1 MWCWAHCTFPGTCSL
16 PAFPITSTTSSSC
29 WQLVCVCG
37 GGVGRLWDWGHPRC
51 VASASRG
58 DSRLLAAS
66 LEHFPKRLLS
76 PGCLELSL
84 HRSVAL
90 DLALQQQR
98 LRGES
103 SRQGGCCPS
112 LLAFRSFLEASG
124 WIPSWEYIAATKSGL
139 IGGDP
144 RARQSRHGG
153 ALDDFAGGLI
163 PRVFFFL
170 SNFLQWTWVF
180 WGKLNKESEE
190 RLSVLALSLGDFLRV
205 GWQDPVA
212 SSDSCLILALVNP
225 HPHSLFHSGH
235 CRLVCAKLCG
245 SQNSP

>member
-29 WQLVCVCG
+29 WQLVCVCVG
-37 GGVGRLWDWGHPRC
+37 GLWDWGHPRC

-66 LEHFPKRLLS
+66 LEHFPKCLLS

-103 SRQGGCCPS
+103 SDREAAAPHFLLFVPS
-112 LLAFRSFLEASG
+112 LKLQAGYQAENTLLLPSQGLLEETQEPGSLG
-124 WIPSWEYIAATKSGL
+124 MVGL
-139 IGGDP
+139 WMILLVAWFPG
-144 RARQSRHGG
+144 
-153 ALDDFAGGLI
+153 
-163 PRVFFFL
+163 FFFFFF

-190 RLSVLALSLGDFLRV
+190 RLTVLALSLGDFLRV